1 MLVVFDD
8 IVERCMLDFRAPV
21 GGQGRYLSICCNT
34 GLQKLII
41 SRISCPDNVAVVASD
56 TAFAKEFVLRMLFI
70 LVHLC
75 KLNCRVPFALL
86 ELGRFL
92 GALLGFCGLFSLS
105 FSSSNLP
112 LLDSLG

>member
-1 MLVVFDD
+1 
-8 IVERCMLDFRAPV
+8 MLDFRAPV

-34 GLQKLII
+34 GLQKGII
-41 SRISCPDNVAVVASD
+41 SSVSCSDNVTVVTSD
-56 TAFAKEFVLRMLFI
+56 TAFAKEFILRVLSVLI
-70 LVHLC
+70 NLC
-75 KLNCRVPFALL
+75 KLNCRIPFPLL
-86 ELGRFL
+86 ILSRFL